1 MSVLTALHERN
12 SHSKLMEPG
21 PDASQLQ
28 AIVQAGLRAPD
39 HGRLRPWHFLAIQG
53 DRREALGEL
62 FTKALKLSRPSA
74 TEADLTKARAAPLRA
89 PVIVAGL
96 LKPVD
101 HPKVPR
107 VEQVAAVACA
117 LHGMS
122 LAAEALGFGTM
133 WRTGWYAQ
141 DAIVIDGL
149 GGSAGDE
156 VIGFLYLGARKGDS
170 KPLAAPEF
178 EGSFSLY

>member
-1 MSVLTALHERN
+1 
-12 SHSKLMEPG
+12 
-21 PDASQLQ
+21 
-28 AIVQAGLRAPD
+28 
-39 HGRLRPWHFLAIQG
+39 G

-74 TEADLTKARAAPLRA
+74 TEAELTKARAAPLRA